1 MVSSWDWSAFHAVNS
16 LAGHVHW
23 VDRAVA
29 WFATWSPYL
38 VVALLVVLW
47 FTGRDEMRLRNR
59 EGVLHAGA
67 AVVIGLIVNQLIST
81 AYFRQ
86 RPFMAHHV
94 HLLVAKSLDTS
105 FPSNHATA
113 AFAIATA
120 VLLYNRTMGV
130 VLLVVAALIGLSR
143 VYVGLHYPGD
153 VLVGAL
159 LGGGIALA
167 LLAVRPLLDRAARLV
182 DVAWRRV
189 GLP

>member
-23 VDRAVA
+23 IDRVAA
-29 WFATWSPYL
+29 WFAQWSPYV

-47 FTGRDEMRLRNR
+47 FSGRGETRLRNR

-67 AVVIGLIVNQLIST
+67 ALVLGLIVTQLISM
-81 AYFRQ
+81 AYFRP

-94 HLLVAKSLDTS
+94 RLLVAKSLDTS

-120 VLLYNRTMGV
+120 VLLYNRAMGG

-182 DVAWRRV
+182 DGGWRKV